1 MAVGKRTVAIRLDDE
16 LIDWYDQVMPI
27 HGAKQW
33 VFEGA
38 LRELKRL
45 YDEGKFE
52 PPVDLL
58 RITVREVVKDL

>member
-1 MAVGKRTVAIRLDDE
+1 MPKRTVAIRFDDE
-16 LIDWYDQVMPI
+16 LIEWYDQVMPI

-33 VFEGA
+33 FFESC
-38 LRELKRL
+38 LRQLKVL

-58 RITVREVVKDL
+58 NISVAEVVKDL

>member
-1 MAVGKRTVAIRLDDE
+1 MTDKRIVAVRVEPELLD
-16 LIDWYDQVMPI
+16 WFDQVMPI

-33 VFEGA
+33 FFEGA
-38 LRELKRL
+38 LRQLKVL

-58 RITVREVVKDL
+58 SISVREVVKDL